1 MNNLQLWFNGEFLD
15 ADNAQCNLMDHG
27 LHYGTGVFE
36 GIRCY
41 ATDHGPAV
49 FRLDDHLARMSE
61 GAHTIDMD
69 FDAPQMREA
78 ILELLAR
85 NKMEEAYVRPI
96 AYFGGGYLGLDVHPL
111 KVNAA
116 VATLPWTSHLGDA
129 AEMKG
134 TTMSVSKVK
143 RNPASAM
150 PPLKL
155 CGGYVNSILAKL
167 SATRKG
173 FDEALFVD
181 DDGRVCEATG
191 ENVFFVKNG
200 DVFAVEH
207 PDALAGITRNS
218 VMEMSNAKPVSAY
231 LEDLFNADEVFV
243 TGTSA
248 EVVGVSAI
256 DDREFGVGPVTRSLA
271 QAYQDVVHGRDPTKT
286 KWLTYVR
293 GRA

>member
-1 MNNLQLWFNGEFLD
+1 MKDLQMWYNGEFLN
-15 ADNAQCNLMDHG
+15 ADQAQVSLLEHG

-41 ATDHGPAV
+41 ETDKGPAV
-49 FRLDDHLARMSE
+49 FRLGDHLARMVE
-61 GAHTIDMD
+61 GAKTMEMS
-69 FDAPQMREA
+69 FDVHAMHSA
-78 ILELLAR
+78 VLELLSR
-85 NKMEEAYVRPI
+85 NKMTSAYIRPL

-111 KVNAA
+111 NVNVA
-116 VATLPWTSHLGDA
+116 VATLPWKSHLGDA
-129 AEMKG
+129 ASMKG
-134 TTMSVSKVK
+134 TTMSVSKVR

-191 ENVFFVKNG
+191 ENVFYVKNG

-218 VMEMSNAKPVSAY
+218 VIELAGAQAVPTYMET
-231 LEDLFNADEVFV
+231 LLDADEVFV

-256 DDREFGVGPVTRSLA
+256 DDHEFGVGPVTRELA
-271 QAYQDVVHGRDPTKT
+271 AAYQDVVHGRDSRKER
-286 KWLTYVR
+286 WLTYV
-293 GRA
+293 A

>member
-1 MNNLQLWFNGEFLD
+1 MSELQLWYNGGP
-15 ADNAQCNLMDHG
+15 NANEAKCGLMEHG

-41 ATDHGPAV
+41 ATDRGPAV

-61 GAHTIDMD
+61 GARTIDMD

-85 NKMEEAYVRPI
+85 NKMNEAYIRPI

-167 SATRKG
+167 SATRRG

-181 DDGRVCEATG
+181 DDGRVCEVNPACLLRKKRRRLRG
-191 ENVFFVKNG
+191 
-200 DVFAVEH
+200 EH
-207 PDALAGITRNS
+207 PDALAEYHPQFRYGNVERKT
-218 VMEMSNAKPVSAY
+218 VPAY
-231 LEDLFNADEVFV
+231 LSDDL
-243 TGTSA
+243 
-248 EVVGVSAI
+248 
-256 DDREFGVGPVTRSLA
+256 RS
-271 QAYQDVVHGRDPTKT
+271 R
-286 KWLTYVR
+286 
-293 GRA
+293 